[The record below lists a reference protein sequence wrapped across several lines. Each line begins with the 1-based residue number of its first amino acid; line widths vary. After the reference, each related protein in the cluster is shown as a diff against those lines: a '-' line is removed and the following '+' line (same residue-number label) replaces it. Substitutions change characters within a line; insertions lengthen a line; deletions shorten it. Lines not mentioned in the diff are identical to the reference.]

1 MNVTL
6 AKTAGFCYG
15 VNRAVNMV
23 EDLTKNGEK
32 VCTLGPI
39 IHNTQM
45 VEKLKSEG
53 VRIVDSPNEA
63 ADGETLVIRS
73 HGVPKNVILKAEE
86 LCSKVVDAT
95 CPFVSKIHKI
105 VDNDEIVLIAGDQHH
120 EEVIGIIG
128 HHNGPVFTFNNQQE
142 LENIIENNKF
152 LCESN
157 IIVVAQTTFN
167 RTIWEKC
174 LIFLK
179 KVCTKAKIFDTI
191 CNATASRQEEAKSL
205 SSSSDIMFIVGGKHS
220 SNTAKLYEI
229 CSRSCPSYLIETAAE
244 IDLSL
249 LQGKNNV
256 GVIAGASTP
265 AFIIKEVI
273 KTMSNSNTEEKVLS
287 AEITDDMSF
296 EEALEASLS
305 SLNTDQKVKGIVLAV
320 GPTEIQVDIGRKQT
334 GYIPASEYS
343 WENNIDLTKEVK
355 VGDELNLIV
364 MKTNDQEGTIMLSKR
379 RFDNIANWS
388 KIQEAYDNKEVL
400 EGTVKEAIKGG
411 IVVKALG
418 YDVFVPAS
426 QASLNKN
433 DDLSALVGTTVP
445 FKVLEIRRRRS
456 IIGSVKEILKEQ
468 RKEATDKIWNSIAVG
483 DKFNGTVKSLTGYGA
498 FVDIGGVD
506 GMVHISELSWQRIKN
521 PAEVVAV
528 GDVIEVYVKD
538 LDTEKKKISL
548 GYKKA
553 DENPWVKF
561 MDAYEVG
568 STANVTIVGLAQY
581 GAFARILPG
590 VDGLIHISQISYD
603 HIAKPADVL
612 KVGDE
617 VTVKITAIDTE
628 AKRVSL
634 SIKELLEAP
643 KKEEADEVVASTE
656 EAVEVVEEVA
666 EATEEAAE

>member
-23 EDLTKNGEK
+23 EELASSGEK

-39 IHNTQM
+39 IHNAQM
-45 VEKLKSEG
+45 VDKLKEKG
-53 VRIVDSPNEA
+53 VRIVASPNEA
-63 ADGETLVIRS
+63 EKDEILVIRS
-73 HGVPKNVILKAEE
+73 HGVPKEVEITAQNT
-86 LCSKVVDAT
+86 CYKVVDAT

-105 VDNDEIVLIAGDQHH
+105 VDNDEIVLIAGDEKH

-128 HHNGPVFTFNNQQE
+128 HHGGPVFTFKNEEELKKLLESNN
-142 LENIIENNKF
+142 F

-174 LIFLK
+174 LNFLK

-191 CNATASRQEEAKSL
+191 CNATASRQEEAKTL
-205 SSSSDIMFIVGGKHS
+205 AESSDIMFIVGGKHS
-220 SNTAKLYEI
+220 SNTAKLFEI

-334 GYIPASEYS
+334 GYVPASEYS
-343 WENNIDLTKEVK
+343 WDNVDLTKEVK

-364 MKTNDQEGTIMLSKR
+364 MKTNDLEGTIMLSKR
-379 RFDNIANWS
+379 RYDNIANWS
-388 KIQEAYDNKEVL
+388 KVESAYENKEVL
-400 EGTVKEAIKGG
+400 EGTVKEVIKGG
-411 IVVKALG
+411 IVLKALG

-445 FKVLEIRRRRS
+445 FRVLEIRRRRS
-456 IIGSVKEILKEQ
+456 IIGSVRDVLREQ
-468 RKEATDKIWNSIAVG
+468 RKEANEKIWSSIAVG
-483 DKFNGTVKSLTGYGA
+483 DKLTGTVKSLTGYGA
-498 FVDIGGVD
+498 FVDLGGVD

-528 GDVIEVYVKD
+528 GDTIEVYVKA

-561 MDAYEVG
+561 MEAYEVG

-590 VDGLIHISQISYD
+590 VDGLIHISQISYER
-603 HIAKPADVL
+603 IAKPADVL
-612 KVGDE
+612 KVGD
-617 VTVKITAIDTE
+617 VVAVKITAIDTE
-628 AKRVSL
+628 TKRVSL

-643 KKEEADEVVASTE
+643 KKEKADEVVASTE
-656 EAVEVVEEVA
+656 ETVEVA

>member
-1 MNVTL
+1 M
-6 AKTAGFCYG
+6 
-15 VNRAVNMV
+15 
-23 EDLTKNGEK
+23 
-32 VCTLGPI
+32 
-39 IHNTQM
+39 
-45 VEKLKSEG
+45 
-53 VRIVDSPNEA
+53 
-63 ADGETLVIRS
+63 
-73 HGVPKNVILKAEE
+73 
-86 LCSKVVDAT
+86 
-95 CPFVSKIHKI
+95 
-105 VDNDEIVLIAGDQHH
+105 
-120 EEVIGIIG
+120 
-128 HHNGPVFTFNNQQE
+128 
-142 LENIIENNKF
+142 
-152 LCESN
+152 
-157 IIVVAQTTFN
+157 AQTTFN

-174 LIFLK
+174 ILFLK

-191 CNATASRQEEAKSL
+191 CNATSSRQEEAKTL
-205 SSSSDIMFIVGGKHS
+205 AETSDIMFIVGGKHS
-220 SNTAKLYEI
+220 SNTAKLFEI

-249 LQGKNNV
+249 LQGKNNI

-343 WENNIDLTKEVK
+343 WDNNVDLTKEVK

-388 KIQEAYDNKEVL
+388 KIESAYENKEVL

-426 QASLNKN
+426 QATLNKN
-433 DDLSALVGTTVP
+433 DDLTALVGTKVS
-445 FKVLEIRRRRS
+445 FKILEIRRRRS
-456 IIGSVKEILKEQ
+456 IIGSVRDVLREQ
-468 RKEATDKIWNSIAVG
+468 RKEANEKIWSTIAVG
-483 DKFNGTVKSLTGYGA
+483 DKIKGTVKSLTGYGA
-498 FVDIGGVD
+498 FVDLGGVD

-528 GDVIEVYVKD
+528 GDEIEVYVKA

-561 MDAYEVG
+561 MEAYEVG
-568 STANVTIVGLAQY
+568 STATVTIAGLAAY

-603 HIAKPADVL
+603 RIAKPADVL

-656 EAVEVVEEVA
+656 ETVEEVA
-666 EATEEAAE
+666 EATEEVAE

>member
-1 MNVTL
+1 MKVTL

-23 EDLTKNGEK
+23 EELVNNGDK

-39 IHNTQM
+39 IHNAQM
-45 VEKLKSEG
+45 VNKLAEDG
-53 VRIVDSPNEA
+53 VRIVNTPEEANEN
-63 ADGETLVIRS
+63 ETLVIRS
-73 HGVPKNVILKAEE
+73 HGVPKDVVLRAEK
-86 LCSKVVDAT
+86 LCKKTVDAT

-105 VDNDEIVLIAGDQHH
+105 VDNEEIVLIAGDPKH
-120 EEVIGIIG
+120 EEVIGIMG
-128 HHNGPVFTFNNQQE
+128 HHNGPVFTFNDENE
-142 LENIIENNKF
+142 LSNLIENNSF

-167 RTIWEKC
+167 RTIWENC
-174 LIFLK
+174 ILFLK

-191 CNATASRQEEAKSL
+191 CNATASRQEEAKTL
-205 SSSSDIMFIVGGKHS
+205 AENSDIMFIVGGKHS
-220 SNTAKLYEI
+220 SNTAKLFEI

-249 LQGKNNV
+249 LQDKNNI

-334 GYIPASEYS
+334 GYVPSHEFS
-343 WENNIDLTKEVK
+343 WDNNVDLTKEVK

-388 KIQEAYDNKEVL
+388 KIETAYENKEVL
-400 EGTVKEAIKGG
+400 EGKVKEVIKGG

-433 DDLSALVGTTVP
+433 DDLTALVGTTVS
-445 FKVLEIRRRRS
+445 FKILEIRRRRS
-456 IIGSVKEILKEQ
+456 IIGTIKEVLREQ
-468 RKEATDKIWNSIAVG
+468 RKEANEKIWSSIAVG
-483 DKFNGTVKSLTGYGA
+483 DKIKGTVKSLTGYGA
-498 FVDIGGVD
+498 FVDLGGVD

-528 GDVIEVYVKD
+528 GDEIEVYVKA

-561 MDAYEVG
+561 MEAYEVG
-568 STANVTIVGLAQY
+568 STATVTIAGLAAY

>member
-1 MNVTL
+1 MNITL

-15 VNRAVNMV
+15 VNRAVTTV
-23 EDLTKNGEK
+23 EELIEKGDK

-45 VEKLKSEG
+45 VEKLKSKG
-53 VRIVDSPNEA
+53 VRIVSNPNEA
-63 ADGETLVIRS
+63 KFNETLVIRS
-73 HGVPKNVILKAEE
+73 HGVPLAVEQQAKKH
-86 LCSKVVDAT
+86 CSNVVDAT

-105 VDNDEIVLIAGDQHH
+105 VSNDSTVLIAGDAKH

-128 HHNGPVFTFNNQQE
+128 HHNGPVFTFKDESE
-142 LENIIENNKF
+142 LND
-152 LCESN
+152 LLESN
-157 IIVVAQTTFN
+157 KNLSKMDIIVVAQTTFN

-174 LIFLK
+174 LKILK
-179 KVCTKAKIFDTI
+179 KVCTKANIFDTI
-191 CNATASRQEEAKSL
+191 CNATSSRQEEAKSL
-205 SSSSDIMFIVGGKHS
+205 AESSDIMFIVGGKHS
-220 SNTAKLYEI
+220 SNTAKLFEI
-229 CSRSCPSYLIETAAE
+229 CNRSCPSYLIETAAE

-249 LQGKNNV
+249 LHNKNNV

-273 KTMSNSNTEEKVLS
+273 QTMSNSNTEEKVLS

-320 GPTEIQVDIGRKQT
+320 GPTEVQVDIGRKQT
-334 GYIPASEYS
+334 GYIPANEFS
-343 WENNIDLTKEVK
+343 WDNNIDLTKEVK
-355 VGDELNLIV
+355 IGDELNLIV
-364 MKTNDQEGTIMLSKR
+364 MKTNDVEGTIMLSKR

-388 KIQEAYDNKEVL
+388 KIEDACENKTVL
-400 EGTVKEAIKGG
+400 EGKVKEVIKGG
-411 IVVKALG
+411 IIVKALG

-426 QASLNKN
+426 QATLNKN
-433 DDLSALVGTTVP
+433 DDLNALVGTTVN

-456 IIGSVKEILKEQ
+456 IIGSVKEVLREE
-468 RKEATDKIWNSIAVG
+468 RKAATEKIWSSIAVG

-498 FVDIGGVD
+498 FVDLGGVD
-506 GMVHISELSWQRIKN
+506 GMVHISELSWQKIKN
-521 PAEVVAV
+521 PQEVVSV
-528 GDVIEVYVKD
+528 GDVIEVYVKALD
-538 LDTEKKKISL
+538 LDKKKISL

-553 DENPWVKF
+553 DENPWLKF
-561 MDAYEVG
+561 VEAYEVG
-568 STANVTIVGLAQY
+568 STATVTIVGLAAY
-581 GAFARILPG
+581 GAFARVIPG

-617 VTVKITAIDTE
+617 VNVKITAIDSET
-628 AKRVSL
+628 KRVSL
-634 SIKELLEAP
+634 SIKETLEPP

-656 EAVEVVEEVA
+656 QPVEETPA
-666 EATEEAAE
+666 ETEAEAAE

>member
-128 HHNGPVFTFNNQQE
+128 HHSGPVFTFNNQQE

-400 EGTVKEAIKGG
+400 EGTVKEVIKGG

-468 RKEATDKIWNSIAVG
+468 RKEATDKIWSSIAVG